1 MFDCCDKRHDGAMRS
16 ALQNVKN
23 NSNREKPKPLAPKA
37 NGKPKSGLERS
48 TRKLAGTPKENP
60 KEKPKLAVTT
70 TEDTKATHS
79 AFQHVKNSIN
89 GEKPKP
95 PAPKTND
102 RIQSLKPPPDRPT
115 GDPSPNSKPEEDY
128 YSDAIQRIE
137 EERRKAEAI
146 LDEKNDECKL
156 LFTPRVHKMSCWD
169 ITWLTGRDI
178 TSRDDTGRGDI
189 RPVVARYDNQR
200 DAWQMSYWDMIGD
213 LTGRHIT
220 SEDDAG
226 PKDVR
231 RIDTRNNNQRDAW
244 QMSCWDMI
252 GDLTGN
258 RGDDRAMIEAIIE
271 AMIEAIT
278 EMTSKTILKA
288 NQATIEAIIEAII

>member
-1 MFDCCDKRHDGAMRS
+1 ME
-16 ALQNVKN
+16 
-23 NSNREKPKPLAPKA
+23 SNHQLNWNITLSDA
-37 NGKPKSGLERS
+37 
-48 TRKLAGTPKENP
+48 
-60 KEKPKLAVTT
+60 
-70 TEDTKATHS
+70 
-79 AFQHVKNSIN
+79 
-89 GEKPKP
+89 KP

-102 RIQSLKPPPDRPT
+102 RMQSLKLPPDRPT

-128 YSDAIQRIE
+128 CSDAIQRIE

-189 RPVVARYDNQR
+189 RSVVARHDNQR
-200 DAWQMSYWDMIGD
+200 DAWQMSCWDMIGD
-213 LTGRHIT
+213 LTGRHIA

-231 RIDTRNNNQRDAW
+231 RIDTRHNNQRDAW

-252 GDLTGN
+252 GDLTGRHIASEDDAGPKDVRRIDTRHSNQRDAWQMSCWDMIGNLTGN
-258 RGDDRAMIEAIIE
+258 RGDDRGDDQGD
-271 AMIEAIT
+271 
-278 EMTSKTILKA
+278 
-288 NQATIEAIIEAII
+288 QASTGTAWCL